1 MTFHQYLGLKYELG
15 ADPKDGKA
23 ADCSI
28 LCFTLLRE
36 AGVKVPDFD
45 PQWTEMARMGL
56 WGSLETIW
64 SRGTVPISEPE
75 QFSVVMH
82 RNKPKPGSSR
92 LGISTVMESGGS
104 LGIVMIHARKGVVW
118 LPLSTPGLPK
128 FQFRKFKE

>member
-28 LCFTLLRE
+28 LCLTLLRE

-45 PQWTEMARMGL
+45 PKWTEMARMGL

-64 SRGTVPISEPE
+64 RRETAPISEPE
-75 QFSVVMH
+75 QFSVAMH
-82 RNKPKPGSSR
+82 RNRPRPGSSR
-92 LGISTVMESGGS
+92 LGIVTAMESSGS
-104 LGIVMIHARKGVVW
+104 LGIVMIHARKGVIW

-128 FQFRKFKE
+128 FQFRKFK